1 MWCHMG
7 QSRDTLHLPQILEG
21 DVKVM
26 ATAFLCLSPLFP
38 YLCFSY
44 LSTFVLFVVVRTP
57 QLPQFNLCTIISP
70 LYFLPTS
77 LQCSLFCYI
86 VISPSLPKVQSSLS
100 LQHWDKPKG
109 FKNDIA
115 SGVFVSRQQQTENAL
130 PSHEVSQQLGRHEP
144 S

>member
-1 MWCHMG
+1 MG
-7 QSRDTLHLPQILEG
+7 QSHDTLHLPQILEG

-26 ATAFLCLSPLFP
+26 VVTFLCLSPLFP

-57 QLPQFNLCTIISP
+57 QLPLF
-70 LYFLPTS
+70 FLFFFWPIS

-86 VISPSLPKVQSSLS
+86 VISPLLPKVQSSLS

>member
-7 QSRDTLHLPQILEG
+7 QSCDTLHLPQISEG

-26 ATAFLCLSPLFP
+26 AAAFLCLNPLFP

-57 QLPQFNLCTIISP
+57 QSPEFNLCTIISP
-70 LYFLPTS
+70 FFFFAYFLPMQLVLLYSHLTIVAKS
-77 LQCSLFCYI
+77 VELFKFTT
-86 VISPSLPKVQSSLS
+86 LGQAE
-100 LQHWDKPKG
+100 G

-115 SGVFVSRQQQTENAL
+115 LGVFVSRQQQTQSTL
-130 PSHEVSQQLGRHEP
+130 PSHEV
-144 S
+144 

>member
-7 QSRDTLHLPQILEG
+7 QSHDTLHLPQILEG

-26 ATAFLCLSPLFP
+26 VVTFLCLSPLFP

-57 QLPQFNLCTIISP
+57 QLPLF
-70 LYFLPTS
+70 FLFFFWPIS

-115 SGVFVSRQQQTENAL
+115 SGVFVSRQQQTKNAL